1 VISELLA
8 MPMDRADDLR
18 EWSQALTASL
28 EPTTTIEVLDAA
40 DAAVAELV
48 PHLVSVIEQR
58 RAAPG
63 DDLLSALL
71 AVEEAGDRLSPAE
84 LISFVMLLYVAG
96 HETTV
101 NLIGNGV
108 LALLRH
114 PDQLARWRDD
124 RTLDARA
131 VDELLRYDGPVQH
144 TTRVA
149 MTDVAYD
156 DGAGGTVE
164 IGRGQMVLTVLGA
177 ANHDARMFEAPHDLR
192 LDRPNANRH
201 LAFAAG
207 IHYCLGASLA
217 KLEAEV
223 AITSLIRRFES
234 IELAD
239 EPHWR
244 DRLTIR
250 GVDRLALSLR

>member
-1 VISELLA
+1 
-8 MPMDRADDLR
+8 
-18 EWSQALTASL
+18 
-28 EPTTTIEVLDAA
+28 
-40 DAAVAELV
+40 
-48 PHLVSVIEQR
+48 
-58 RAAPG
+58 
-63 DDLLSALL
+63 
-71 AVEEAGDRLSPAE
+71 
-84 LISFVMLLYVAG
+84 
-96 HETTV
+96 
-101 NLIGNGV
+101 
-108 LALLRH
+108 
-114 PDQLARWRDD
+114 
-124 RTLDARA
+124 
-131 VDELLRYDGPVQH
+131 
-144 TTRVA
+144 
-149 MTDVAYD
+149 
-156 DGAGGTVE
+156 
-164 IGRGQMVLTVLGA
+164 
-177 ANHDARMFEAPHDLR
+177 MFEAPHDLR